1 MADQKKRKL
10 CKLKSTEEFS
20 AVRKQ
25 PAVIHTSKLLEML
38 NWKKRSLRKKLS
50 HNDEL
55 QAASEEDNRDIDP
68 TKYFLEGPITREKN
82 SLRVYAAPV
91 KAAINSLA
99 SMYSRSFRKMIVRDD
114 SPELEEIDAL
124 VDSPEVEMQYV
135 AATNPR
141 ECLRSTIE
149 NELFSEV
156 IPSPKKGPSFIGSL
170 DNDYRSIVRYK
181 LQKDR
186 EKAYVFKVMA
196 NLWRAS
202 KSRSERILDK
212 N

>member
-20 AVRKQ
+20 IVRKQ

-55 QAASEEDNRDIDP
+55 QAA
-68 TKYFLEGPITREKN
+68 T
-82 SLRVYAAPV
+82 PV
-91 KAAINSLA
+91 KAATNSLA
-99 SMYSRSFRKMIVRDD
+99 SMSSRSFRKMIMRDD

-124 VDSPEVEMQYV
+124 VDSLEVEMQS
-135 AATNPR
+135 ATTTNPR
-141 ECLRSTIE
+141 EFLRSTIE
-149 NELFSEV
+149 NELLSLV

-181 LQKDR
+181 LQKDW
-186 EKAYVFKVMA
+186 ENAYVFKVMA

-202 KSRSERILDK
+202 KSRL
-212 N
+212 